1 MSLYGHPEKSRNG
14 TKAVPVQPLTG
25 QHESFGL
32 DSGSQLRLSGTV
44 MDNSGQPAHSDTK
57 LPESADRAE
66 WMREVLFEFEGPL
79 VRYAQR
85 ITGDLEAARDV
96 VQETFLRL
104 CRQEREEVEGHLA
117 QWLFTVCRNRALDVQ
132 RKERRMST
140 ATDLDERASSDAA
153 QYSPDAAIETHDS
166 ANKALGLLGHLSDDQ
181 QEVIRLKFQNE
192 LSYREISEITGLSVS
207 NVGFLLH
214 VGIKRLR
221 ELMKTEFAT

>member
-1 MSLYGHPEKSRNG
+1 M
-14 TKAVPVQPLTG
+14 
-25 QHESFGL
+25 
-32 DSGSQLRLSGTV
+32 
-44 MDNSGQPAHSDTK
+44 MDNSGQPANSESSTQTQSDRT
-57 LPESADRAE
+57 E
-66 WMREVLFEFEGPL
+66 WVRDVLVEFEGPL

-85 ITGDLEAARDV
+85 ITGDLESARDV

-104 CRQEREEVEGHLA
+104 CRQDRDEVEGHLV

-140 ATDLDERASSDAA
+140 ATDLDERTFTSDAG
-153 QYSPDAAIETHDS
+153 QYAPDS
-166 ANKALGLLGHLSDDQ
+166 AAETNDSAAKALGLLEHLPDNQ

-192 LSYREISEITGLSVS
+192 LSYREISDVTGLSVS

-221 ELMKTEFAT
+221 ELMVRDKVMG